1 MIDRRRNRGGY
12 SDADVAAIN
21 RAVVDLRETLGR
33 DKYARDVYFLVG
45 KHRRISAEARARW
58 RRQREAEVKH
68 GRAA

>member
-33 DKYARDVYFLVG
+33 DKYARDVFVG
-45 KHRRISAEARARW
+45 KHRRISAEARPRW
-58 RRQREAEVKH
+58 RRQREAEVKQ
-68 GRAA
+68 GRTA